1 MIFTIW
7 PRCSLARPTAYGL
20 ALGMAL
26 SAAALGCSSATPA
39 TLADGTV
46 WVVGSGQV
54 QMLRLPDL
62 SSLGQLRLAGPVVG
76 SAEDARRHRFDL
88 LVGGPAPALVALA
101 AVAPRLEARRRLGIE
116 PAALVVDAAG
126 QRAYLAGVAADGSGR
141 VWAVAA
147 DSLQVVARMTV
158 AGQPRAL
165 ALSGDGQRLLL
176 ASDAT
181 PSLRLIALAGWRRV
195 ATLALAQAPRQV
207 VSLPYGHKAYV
218 LCGDTVAVVDTDSG
232 GLLCYL
238 PVGPGAQ
245 RMLLKPDGGELYVS
259 NASGTVSAINTSTN
273 EVSDTMAA
281 GLGAGSMAVAQDGSV
296 LYVGNAEAGT
306 VSVINLVNRK
316 ATAMVRVGE
325 RPDSLALSPNGLLL
339 LVADAGSDDVA
350 VVRSNQDPA
359 NPNTLVTLLPSP
371 PAPGLVRAV
380 AAAPGGAR

>member
-1 MIFTIW
+1 
-7 PRCSLARPTAYGL
+7 
-20 ALGMAL
+20 MAL
-26 SAAALGCSSATPA
+26 AAAGLGCSRAIPA
-39 TLADGTV
+39 APAGGTV
-46 WVVGSGQV
+46 WVAGTGEVRA
-54 QMLRLPDL
+54 LRLPDL
-62 SSLGQLRLAGPVVG
+62 SALRQQPVGGPVVG
-76 SAEDARRHRFDL
+76 SATDARRQRFDV
-88 LVGGPAPALVALA
+88 LVGGTAPALLALA
-101 AVAPRLEARRRLGIE
+101 AAAPRPQARRRLGFE
-116 PAALVVDAAG
+116 PAALVLDAAG
-126 QRAYLAGVAADGSGR
+126 QRAYVAGVAGDGGGR

-147 DSLQVVARMTV
+147 DSLQVVAQMAV

-165 ALSGDGQRLLL
+165 ALSADGKRLLL
-176 ASDAT
+176 ASDRRPA
-181 PSLRLIALAGWRRV
+181 LRLIELASWRQV

-218 LCGDTVAVVDTDSG
+218 LCGDTVAVVDTATD

-281 GLGAGSMAVAQDGSV
+281 GLGAAGMAVAPDGSV
-296 LYVGNAEAGT
+296 LYVANATAGT
-306 VSVINLVNRK
+306 VSVINLDNRK

-325 RPDSLALSPNGLLL
+325 RPASLALSPNGLLL

-371 PAPGLVRAV
+371 PAPGLVRTL
-380 AAAPGGAR
+380 AAAPGGRP